1 MAFDPQAAPSYSFS
15 LGYLVRWLVGV
26 AVLRRQRHLG
36 PDVREMLRGIEPLP
50 RVEGIAHVPREGPL
64 HRGDEPLR
72 AAGPARLVVR
82 GAGQRGALGPPW
94 RRIRRCT
101 G

>member
-26 AVLRRQRHLG
+26 AVLGRQRRLG

-50 RVEGIAHVPREGPL
+50 RVEGIEHVPREGPCIVVMN
-64 HRGDEPLR
+64 HIR
-72 AAGPARLVVR
+72 AAGPARLVV
-82 GAGQRGALGPPW
+82 A
-94 RRIRRCT
+94 RRWSARRSRPAVAAIRRCT